1 MGIRELLKYK
11 TAETASVRHDNPPL
25 DPWDQPSYVTLVA
38 RPISV
43 HHNGHRKRPSRIYI
57 PCCTPFPSTHCLA
70 LSKIRSDRSKIL
82 LRSSKIDLCM
92 AMYEI

>member
-43 HHNGHRKRPSRIYI
+43 HHNGHRKRSSF
-57 PCCTPFPSTHCLA
+57 TFLAPSTHCLA
-70 LSKIRSDRSKIL
+70 PQQNSIENFVRPSKNRFMFQQFSY
-82 LRSSKIDLCM
+82 
-92 AMYEI
+92 A